1 VIHLGRVRAIAY
13 REWLDVRRS
22 RGRWRAG
29 IVGPLLLFVLLL
41 MVTSMP
47 RESHAN
53 LPFTVFVL
61 FLMMS
66 TSFPTIV
73 AAHSFVGEKEART
86 LEPLLATPVA
96 TAEIVLGKLFVY
108 VMTGIVPTYGFYFS
122 YLAACRVFF
131 APGTFELVT
140 ALDAMLPV
148 LAISPPLTVLA
159 ICVGMR
165 ISMRS
170 VDSQSAQSWASLS
183 TLPTTAVFV
192 ALVAILNP
200 SGLGALLL
208 AVVLLIIDAVAVW
221 IVTRSLDRHEILTRW
236 G

>member
-1 VIHLGRVRAIAY
+1 MSLTRIRAVAL

-29 IVGPLLLFVLLL
+29 IVGPFLLYMLL
-41 MVTSMP
+41 MMLSSMRLQP
-47 RESHAN
+47 GTR
-53 LPFTVFVL
+53 LPFTILVM
-61 FLMMS
+61 FLMMA

-86 LEPLLATPVA
+86 LEPLLATPLA
-96 TAEIVLGKLFVY
+96 TSEIVLGKLFVY
-108 VMTGIVPTYGFYFS
+108 VMTGIVPTYGFYFL
-122 YLAACRVFF
+122 YLLSCRFLFPLSVFEMAS
-131 APGTFELVT
+131 APET
-140 ALDAMLPV
+140 AIPV
-148 LAISPPLTVLA
+148 LGLAPPLTILA

-192 ALVAILNP
+192 ALFVILEP
-200 SGLGALLL
+200 TGATALVFAL
-208 AVVLLIIDAVAVW
+208 VLLVLDALAIW
-221 IVTRSLDRHEILTRW
+221 LVTRSLDRHEILTRW

>member
-1 VIHLGRVRAIAY
+1 MSLSRIRAVAY

-29 IVGPLLLFVLLL
+29 IVGPAMLFLLLL
-41 MVTSMP
+41 MLSGMEMQP
-47 RESHAN
+47 SAR
-53 LPFTVFVL
+53 LPFTILVM
-61 FLMMS
+61 FLMMA

-86 LEPLLATPVA
+86 LEPLLAAPLRTS
-96 TAEIVLGKLFVY
+96 EIVLGKLFVY
-108 VMTGIVPTYGFYFS
+108 VMTGIVPTYGFYFL
-122 YLAACRVFF
+122 YLVSCRFLFPPSVFQ
-131 APGTFELVT
+131 LVSGSDT
-140 ALDAMLPV
+140 AIPV
-148 LAISPPLTVLA
+148 LALSPPLTVLA

-192 ALVAILNP
+192 ALFVILEP
-200 SGLGALLL
+200 TGTSALLL
-208 AVVLLIIDAVAVW
+208 AFVLVLLDILAIYV
-221 IVTRSLDRHEILTRW
+221 VTRSLDRHEILTRW